1 MSEQTKPRNVVEDRR
16 PGVRKALEALL
27 QAEAEFLQTCGWFR
41 SPDGW
46 SHPRHPRMVLTV
58 AQAVEE
64 ERRQIVREQLL
75 GR

>member
-1 MSEQTKPRNVVEDRR
+1 MSEAKPRNVVEERR
-16 PGVRKALEALL
+16 PGVRQALEALL
-27 QAEAEFLQTCGWFR
+27 KAEAEFLQTCGWFR

-46 SHPRHPRMVLTV
+46 SHSRHPRMVLTV